1 MFSIR
6 ELNRLADLKDL
17 YEKLTGAEL
26 RKHSNHWAG
35 ACPKCGGD
43 DRFYI
48 DPTKSPQ
55 LWTCTHC
62 QGGKMHTAL
71 DLVALC
77 EGLPN
82 YGTGLK
88 QTADRL
94 AQLLN
99 VTEDSAQYKTGSEIT
114 RPVFIPMVTTM
125 PDIPYDGADD
135 WQYSVT
141 SAVNFAHD
149 VLMSDVGKDVR
160 KYLTDRGFTEDTL
173 RKYRIGFNPDKY
185 LLNAF
190 DADGNCIEAPTGIY
204 IPTFVRLNDDDDHET
219 LLRVKVRVEDWKY
232 KAQVKAYEEKLQA
245 YNEGRVTD
253 KPKRPLKYFSIT
265 GSKGTSLFCAEYTRD
280 YPDRIIYVEG
290 ELDAMTINQCADDL
304 CHAVSFGS
312 YKGIGTAEQWQAW
325 YRIPEHTVICFDNDP
340 DPDTYEQVRKK
351 EKELRAEIIK
361 AQSLDAPEDR
371 APSPIIRNLP
381 KQLHDWNDILRD
393 HGAQTVRE
401 KLTEFFGDHPHDI
414 RDMG

>member
-6 ELNRLADLKDL
+6 ELNKIADLKSL

-26 RKHSNHWAG
+26 RKHSQHWEG

-99 VTEDSAQYKTGSEIT
+99 VTEDTAQYKTGSEIT
-114 RPVFIPMVTTM
+114 RPVPVPMVTTT

-149 VLMSDVGKDVR
+149 ILMSDAGKQVR
-160 KYLTDRGFTEDTL
+160 EYLTGRGFTEETL
-173 RKYRIGFNPDKY
+173 RKYRIGFNPNEY

-190 DADGNCIEAPTGIY
+190 DDDGKCIKTPIGIY
-204 IPTFVRLNDDDDHET
+204 IPTFVKLNDDDDHET
-219 LLRVKVRVEDWKY
+219 LLRVKVRLEDWKY
-232 KAQVKAYEEKLQA
+232 KSWQQA
-245 YNEGRVTD
+245 YSEGRSKN
-253 KPKRPLKYFSIT
+253 KPSKYISIT

-312 YKGIGTAEQWQAW
+312 HSGVGTAEQWQAW
-325 YRIPEHTVICFDNDP
+325 YRVPEYTVICFDNDS
-340 DPDTYEQVRKK
+340 DPSTAETVRED
-351 EKELRAEIIK
+351 EKRLRAEIIK
-361 AQSLDAPEDR
+361 AQSLDRAEDR
-371 APSPIIRNLP
+371 ATAPIIKPLP
-381 KQLHDWNDILRD
+381 NQYHDWNDILKD
-393 HGAQTVRE
+393 HGAQTVRDI
-401 KLTEFFGDHPHDI
+401 LSEFFGDHFHDV

>member
-6 ELNRLADLKDL
+6 ELNRLADLKEL

-26 RKHSNHWAG
+26 RKHSQHWEG

-99 VTEDSAQYKTGSEIT
+99 VTEDSAQYKTGAQVS
-114 RPVFIPMVTTM
+114 RPVTVPMISTL
-125 PDIPYDGADD
+125 PDLPYNGADD
-135 WQYSVT
+135 WQDAVT
-141 SAVNFAHD
+141 HAVNFAHD
-149 VLMSDVGKDVR
+149 ILMSDAGKQQR
-160 KYLTDRGFTEDTL
+160 EYLTGRGFTEETL
-173 RKYRIGFNPDKY
+173 REYRIGYNPNKY

-190 DADGNCIEAPTGIY
+190 DDEGKCIEAPTGIY
-204 IPTFVRLNDDDDHET
+204 IPTFIRLNDDDDNET
-219 LLRVKVRVEDWKY
+219 LLRVKVRVEDWKLKPQMQQY
-232 KAQVKAYEEKLQA
+232 EAQMKAYK
-245 YNEGRVTD
+245 EGKIKD
-253 KPKRPLKYFSIT
+253 KPKKPRKYFSIT
-265 GSKGTSLFCAEYTRD
+265 GSKGRALFCAEYARD

-290 ELDAMTINQCADDL
+290 EIDAMTINQCADDL

-312 YKGIGTAEQWQAW
+312 YKAIGPAEQWQAW
-325 YRIPEHTVICFDNDP
+325 YRVPEHTVICFDNDP
-340 DPDTYEQVRKK
+340 DPKTFESVREK
-351 EKELRAEIIK
+351 EKELRTEIIK

-371 APSPIIRNLP
+371 ATAPVIHNLP
-381 KQLHDWNDILRD
+381 KQLHDWNDIMRD
-393 HGAQTVRE
+393 HGAQTVRDI
-401 KLTEFFGDHPHDI
+401 LSGFFGDNPHDI